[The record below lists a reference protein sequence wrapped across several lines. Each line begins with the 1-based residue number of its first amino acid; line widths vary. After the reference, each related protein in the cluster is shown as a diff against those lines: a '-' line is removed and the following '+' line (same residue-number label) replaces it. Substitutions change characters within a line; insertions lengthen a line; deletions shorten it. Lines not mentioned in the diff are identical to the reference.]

1 MTKDLIPKRIN
12 YLKKIMY
19 QCQGAQ
25 EKYLRKQKLK
35 RLALDLKR
43 LQETTTELQRSIE
56 YMTQVEEANNGM
68 L

>member
-12 YLKKIMY
+12 YLKKIID

-25 EKYLRKQKLK
+25 EKYLRKQKLE
-35 RLALDLKR
+35 RLALDVKR